1 MQTVL
6 PEAASCRMRSR
17 IRRTHCR
24 STPEAG
30 SSRRR
35 TSAPVAMSRA
45 RATSFCSPKAS
56 DEAISPALSASPTKA
71 REPRAWSRFRRS
83 ASAVR
88 RGAKK
93 SGPGARAAARR
104 PGRGGARRGEEERAE
119 ALAGLRGQGDQH
131 VVEHRHAL
139 EEPDVLETPGQAEP
153 HRPPRRQS
161 GDVLA
166 LEGDGPGLGG
176 EEPCEEVEDGGLAS
190 AVGSDQGR
198 DLAPWQRQAQL
209 VGRLDAAEALP
220 EPLRDE
226 RGAGAVMRRP
236 GWGKDSG
243 YR

>member
-17 IRRTHCR
+17 TRRTHCR

-93 SGPGARAAARR
+93 SGPGAPWPAS
-104 PGRGGARRGEEERAE
+104 PRGVLGDEP
-119 ALAGLRGQGDQH
+119 LR
-131 VVEHRHAL
+131 
-139 EEPDVLETPGQAEP
+139 AEP
-153 HRPPRRQS
+153 HEQHEEKAEHQVPD
-161 GDVLA
+161 GVDDVL
-166 LEGDGPGLGG
+166 PGL
-176 EEPCEEVEDGGLAS
+176 EEAQDLREPDEEN
-190 AVGSDQGR
+190 
-198 DLAPWQRQAQL
+198 
-209 VGRLDAAEALP
+209 
-220 EPLRDE
+220 
-226 RGAGAVMRRP
+226 RP
-236 GWGKDSG
+236 N
-243 YR
+243 